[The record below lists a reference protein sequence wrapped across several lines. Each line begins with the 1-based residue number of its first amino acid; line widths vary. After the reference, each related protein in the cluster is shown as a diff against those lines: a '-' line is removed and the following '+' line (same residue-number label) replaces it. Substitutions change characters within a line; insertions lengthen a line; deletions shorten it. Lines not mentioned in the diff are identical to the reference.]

1 MGAIKK
7 AAVAMAAIGLASAGV
22 VAANSMSNKKP
33 KAKAKTAQNSMSS
46 IASAVHAAGDFI
58 ENVSTLSKK

>member
-22 VAANSMSNKKP
+22 VAANNMSKKP
-33 KAKAKTAQNSMSS
+33 KAKAKSAQNSMSAV
-46 IASAVHAAGDFI
+46 ASAVHAAGDFI
-58 ENVSTLSKK
+58 ENVSTFSKK